1 MAFTND
7 EMNAVLNYV
16 LNYHIRGDALA
27 QTIQDKPLLKAMK
40 AKMKTFPGGKGK
52 IDGPVKG
59 EFLNSNGAFFKGFKF
74 DDTVTFQNPRAVLR
88 PSYDWCQIHGGI
100 TVTFTELMQGGIKV
114 TDTNLGSGTSNFSDA
129 EKVQLTNLLDEKV
142 MDLTESWSRKM
153 NEALW
158 NDGTQDDGKQFPGI
172 TAYIQTSNA
181 GVTTGGLARNTYAW
195 WRNRAVT
202 NMNTATSQI
211 VSSTLRT
218 EIRQLRRYG
227 GKPTLWLAGSKFL
240 EALEKEITEKSTIF
254 VTNGNQS
261 GARKIGN
268 YSIELPG
275 IGTIEYDPT
284 LDDLGTIKGD
294 GVDYSKRLYAIDV
307 DQGFQLWAV
316 DGEAERIHTPARPE
330 NKMAMYR
337 SLTFAGGTAAFR
349 LNGQGVYSIA

>member
-1 MAFTND
+1 MAFTTD
-7 EMNAVLNYV
+7 EMNAVANYV
-16 LNYHIRGDALA
+16 LNYHVRGDALA
-27 QTIQDKPLLKAMK
+27 QTIQDKPLLKALK
-40 AKMKTFPGGKGK
+40 ARKKMFPGGKGK
-52 IDGPVKG
+52 IDSPVKG
-59 EFLNSNGAFFKGFKF
+59 EFLDSNSAFFKGFKF

-100 TVTFTELMQGGIKV
+100 SVTGTELMQGGIKV
-114 TDTNLGSGTSNFSDA
+114 VDFDKGEGTSNYSDA
-129 EKVQLTNLLDEKV
+129 EKVQLTNLMTEKAQ
-142 MDLTESWSRKM
+142 DLVESWSRKM
-153 NEALW
+153 NSALW
-158 NDGTQDDGKQFPGI
+158 NDGTQDSGKQFPGV
-172 TAYIQTSNA
+172 TAYIVPSNT

-195 WRNRAVT
+195 WRNRAVIG
-202 NMNTATSQI
+202 MNTATDNIISN
-211 VSSTLRT
+211 TLRS
-218 EIRQLRRYG
+218 EIRQLKRYG

-240 EALEKEITEKSTIF
+240 EALEAEITKKTTIF
-254 VTNGNQS
+254 VSNGNQS

-316 DGEAERIHTPARPE
+316 DGEDERVHHPARPE
-330 NKMAMYR
+330 NQFVIYQ
-337 SLTFAGGTAAFR
+337 SLTFAGGTGCFQ